1 MSTAC
6 LVAFVTTMLFGV
18 ICNAEHDDT
27 LNKGLDWRFII
38 SMIIGSVFG
47 TIGLVGITWWA
58 FIIYPLVMMAWML
71 FTMGLF
77 FLGVIMGVIK

>member
-1 MSTAC
+1 MGITC
-6 LVAFVTTMLFGV
+6 LIAFVATMLFGV
-18 ICNAEHDDT
+18 ICNAEYDDK
-27 LNKGLDWRFII
+27 LNNKIDWRFIL

-47 TIGLVGITWWA
+47 TMGLVGFTWWE

-77 FLGVIMGVIK
+77 FLGIIMGVIK